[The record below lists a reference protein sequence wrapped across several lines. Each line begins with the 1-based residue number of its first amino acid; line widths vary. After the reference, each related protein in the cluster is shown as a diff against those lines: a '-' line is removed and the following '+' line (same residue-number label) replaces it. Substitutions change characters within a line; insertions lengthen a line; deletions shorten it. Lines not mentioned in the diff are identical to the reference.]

1 MSSGQ
6 QRLAK
11 AVVRRFAGSVGTVLA
26 ALVGLLCAPTPA
38 GHAQPCPDVEAVF
51 ARGTNE
57 PMGVGGTGQAFVD
70 ALRWQLGGRTLAV
83 YPVNYAASGDFA
95 SPDFPRTVVQGA
107 QDADIHIRNTAG
119 ACPNT
124 RIVLGGYS
132 QGAVVADF
140 VASGTAPQGLP
151 PEAVPAPLPP
161 EVTER
166 IAAVVYFGKPTDQV
180 LRKYG
185 ATASTTSEPL
195 AAKSLNLCLPGDPI
209 CSPGTDGNLHKLY
222 VANGLTNQ
230 GAAFAAARLA
240 PPPPPPPPLP
250 A

>member
-1 MSSGQ
+1 MRPWAYGFRRGATVVGAAVTSMFAL
-6 QRLAK
+6 LA
-11 AVVRRFAGSVGTVLA
+11 GP
-26 ALVGLLCAPTPA
+26 APA
-38 GHAQPCPDVEAVF
+38 SAQPPPCTDVEVVF

-57 PMGVGGTGQAFVD
+57 PFGVGAPGQSFVD
-70 ALRWQLGGRTLAV
+70 ALRWHLGMRSLAV

-95 SPDFPRTVVQGA
+95 SPDFQRTVVDGA
-107 QDADIHIRNTAG
+107 RDAAVHIQNTAA
-119 ACPNT
+119 ACPAT

-161 EVTER
+161 EVGEH

-185 ATASTTSEPL
+185 ATAVPLSEPL
-195 AAKSLNLCLPGDPI
+195 AAKSLNLCVPGDPI
-209 CSPGTDGNLHKLY
+209 CSPGADGHLHGLY
-222 VANGLTNQ
+222 VANGLTHQ
-230 GAAFAAARLA
+230 GAAFAAGRLT
-240 PPPPPPPPLP
+240 PPPPPLP
-250 A
+250 PPPM